1 MLKQINLEE
10 ANLVSHKQTKFYLPL
25 HFYDSVTLSTYL
37 VRYAL
42 KKIRGLFGNFSH
54 KGGGGV
60 FPIPKT
66 FVN

>member
-42 KKIRGLFGNFSH
+42 KKSRGLFGNFSQVADPPPPPPF
-54 KGGGGV
+54 GN
-60 FPIPKT
+60 PL
-66 FVN
+66 N